1 MNGQLLCILHLPKTI
16 SYFIMKRILLQSSL
30 LLISALIANGSAE
43 EIAITQKKIDKWIE
57 TRQIISDERASW
69 LGDKA
74 MLETSEGILSDELTA
89 LNRAVE
95 LLSETST
102 MADVERETLQA
113 EREEIE
119 RSNEM
124 LAVKVRTLEI
134 AVQELSA
141 RFPTP
146 LLVKIKPLLQNIPE
160 DVSRTKKALGQRLLT
175 VLGVLSQAE
184 KFNGTLT
191 LQTNARDVSG
201 TGVQE
206 RVTTLYWGLAFAV
219 YVDDAGKFAGMGLP
233 GPEGWEWST
242 RNESASDVRRFIA
255 TYSGE
260 TDQLDFVNIPVEIR

>member
-1 MNGQLLCILHLPKTI
+1 MPPTH
-16 SYFIMKRILLQSSL
+16 YFIMKRILFLSSIL
-30 LLISALIANGSAE
+30 LVSTLSVNGSAE
-43 EIAITQKKIDKWIE
+43 SIAITEKKIDKWIE
-57 TRQIISDERASW
+57 TRRIIADERASW

-74 MLETSEGILSDELTA
+74 MLETSGGILKDELAALKRAVKILSD
-89 LNRAVE
+89 
-95 LLSETST
+95 TST
-102 MADVERETLQA
+102 SADTEREILQA
-113 EREEIE
+113 EREEIQ

-124 LAVKVRTLEI
+124 LAVKVSALEGAI
-134 AVQELSA
+134 QELSG
-141 RFPTP
+141 RFPSP
-146 LLVKIKPLLQNIPE
+146 LLIKVTPLLQNIPE
-160 DVSRTKKALGQRLLT
+160 DATRTKKVLGQRLLT

-191 LQTNARDVSG
+191 LQTDARDISG

-219 YVDDAGKFAGMGLP
+219 YVDDAGKFAGVGLP
-233 GPEGWEWST
+233 GHDGWEWST

>member
-1 MNGQLLCILHLPKTI
+1 MSRYTI
-16 SYFIMKRILLQSSL
+16 KRVLLQTSL
-30 LLISALIANGSAE
+30 LLLCALVANGSAE

-57 TRQIISDERASW
+57 TRQIISEERASW
-69 LGDKA
+69 LGERA

-95 LLSETST
+95 LLSESST
-102 MADVERETLQA
+102 MADFERENLQA

-124 LAVKVRTLEI
+124 LAVKVRALEV

-146 LLVKIKPLLQNIPE
+146 LLVKITPLLQNIPE
-160 DVSRTKKALGQRLLT
+160 DVSRTKKTLGQRLLT
-175 VLGVLSQAE
+175 VLGVLSQAD

-219 YVDDAGKFAGMGLP
+219 YVDDAGKFAGIGLP

-242 RNESASDVRRFIA
+242 RNESASDVRRLIA
-255 TYSGE
+255 SYSGK

>member
-1 MNGQLLCILHLPKTI
+1 M
-16 SYFIMKRILLQSSL
+16 
-30 LLISALIANGSAE
+30 SALIANGSAE

-57 TRQIISDERASW
+57 TRQIISGERASW
-69 LGDKA
+69 LGDKT
-74 MLETSEGILSDELTA
+74 MLETSEGILSDELAA
-89 LNRAVE
+89 LNSAVE
-95 LLSETST
+95 LLSENST
-102 MADVERETLQA
+102 IADVEREDLQE

-124 LAVKVRTLEI
+124 LAVKVRTLEV

-141 RFPTP
+141 RFPSP
-146 LLVKIKPLLQNIPE
+146 LLVKITPLLQNIPE
-160 DVSRTKKALGQRLLT
+160 DVSRTKRALGQRLLT

-233 GPEGWEWST
+233 GSEGWEWST

-260 TDQLDFVNIPVEIR
+260 TDELDFVNIPVEIR

>member
-1 MNGQLLCILHLPKTI
+1 MDSCFGFYI
-16 SYFIMKRILLQSSL
+16 STPMITCSTMKRILLQTYL
-30 LLISALIANGSAE
+30 VLICAMIAYGSAE

-57 TRQIISDERASW
+57 TRQIISEERANW
-69 LGDKA
+69 LGEKA
-74 MLETSEGILSDELTA
+74 MLETSEGILSNELTA

-95 LLSETST
+95 LLSESST
-102 MADVERETLQA
+102 MADLERENLQS

-124 LAVKVRTLEI
+124 LSVKIRTLEV
-134 AVQELSA
+134 AVQGLSA
-141 RFPTP
+141 RFPSP
-146 LLVKIKPLLQNIPE
+146 LLVKVTPLLQNIPE
-160 DVSRTKKALGQRLLT
+160 DVSRTKKTLGQRLLT
-175 VLGVLSQAE
+175 VLGVLSQAD

-191 LQTNARDVSG
+191 LQTNARDISG

-233 GPEGWEWST
+233 GPKGWEWST

-255 TYSGE
+255 SYSGE

>member
-1 MNGQLLCILHLPKTI
+1 
-16 SYFIMKRILLQSSL
+16 MKRILIQSSL
-30 LLISALIANGSAE
+30 ILMSALIANGSAE

-57 TRQIISDERASW
+57 TRQIISAERASW

-74 MLETSEGILSDELTA
+74 MLETSEGILSDELAA

-95 LLSETST
+95 LLSENST
-102 MADVERETLQA
+102 IADVERENLQE

-124 LAVKVRTLEI
+124 LAVKVRTLEV
-134 AVQELSA
+134 AVQELSV
-141 RFPTP
+141 RFPSP
-146 LLVKIKPLLQNIPE
+146 LLVKITPLLQNIPE
-160 DVSRTKKALGQRLLT
+160 DVSRTKRALGQRLLT

-233 GPEGWEWST
+233 GSEGWEWST

-260 TDQLDFVNIPVEIR
+260 TDELDFVNIPVEIR

>member
-1 MNGQLLCILHLPKTI
+1 
-16 SYFIMKRILLQSSL
+16 MKRILLKSSL
-30 LLISALIANGSAE
+30 LLMSALIANGSAE

-57 TRQIISDERASW
+57 TRQIISGERASW
-69 LGDKA
+69 LGDKT
-74 MLETSEGILSDELTA
+74 MLETSEGILSDELAA
-89 LNRAVE
+89 LNSAVE
-95 LLSETST
+95 LLSENST
-102 MADVERETLQA
+102 IADVERENLQE

-124 LAVKVRTLEI
+124 LAVKVRTLEV

-141 RFPTP
+141 RFPSP
-146 LLVKIKPLLQNIPE
+146 LLVKITPLLQNIPE
-160 DVSRTKKALGQRLLT
+160 DVSRTKRALGQRLLT

-233 GPEGWEWST
+233 GSEGWEWST

-260 TDQLDFVNIPVEIR
+260 TDELDFVNIPVEIR

>member
-1 MNGQLLCILHLPKTI
+1 
-16 SYFIMKRILLQSSL
+16 MKRILIQSSL
-30 LLISALIANGSAE
+30 ILMSALIANGSAE

-57 TRQIISDERASW
+57 TRQIISAERASW

-74 MLETSEGILSDELTA
+74 MLETSEGILSDELKA
-89 LNRAVE
+89 LNRDVE
-95 LLSETST
+95 ILSENST
-102 MADVERETLQA
+102 IADVERENLQA

-124 LAVKVRTLEI
+124 LAVKVRTLEM
-134 AVQELSA
+134 AVKELSA
-141 RFPTP
+141 RFPSP
-146 LLVKIKPLLQNIPE
+146 LLVKITPLLQNIPE
-160 DVSRTKKALGQRLLT
+160 DVSRTKRALGQRLLT

-233 GPEGWEWST
+233 GSEGWEWST

-260 TDQLDFVNIPVEIR
+260 TDELDFVNIPVEIR

>member
-1 MNGQLLCILHLPKTI
+1 MT
-16 SYFIMKRILLQSSL
+16 SYVTMKKILLQASL
-30 LLISALIANGSAE
+30 LLMCALIANGSAE

-57 TRQIISDERASW
+57 TRQIISEERANW
-69 LGDKA
+69 LGEKA
-74 MLETSEGILSDELTA
+74 MLETSQGILSDELTT

-102 MADVERETLQA
+102 MADVERENLQA

-134 AVQELSA
+134 AVQELST

-233 GPEGWEWST
+233 GPKGWEWST
-242 RNESASDVRRFIA
+242 HNESASDVRRFIA

>member
-1 MNGQLLCILHLPKTI
+1 M
-16 SYFIMKRILLQSSL
+16 
-30 LLISALIANGSAE
+30 SALIA
-43 EIAITQKKIDKWIE
+43 
-57 TRQIISDERASW
+57 
-69 LGDKA
+69 
-74 MLETSEGILSDELTA
+74 
-89 LNRAVE
+89 NRAVE
-95 LLSETST
+95 LLSENST
-102 MADVERETLQA
+102 IADVEREDLQA

-124 LAVKVRTLEI
+124 LSVKVRTLEI
-134 AVQELSA
+134 AVKELSA
-141 RFPTP
+141 RFPSP
-146 LLVKIKPLLQNIPE
+146 LLIKITPLLQNIPE
-160 DVSRTKKALGQRLLT
+160 DVSRTKRALGQRLLT

-260 TDQLDFVNIPVEIR
+260 TDELDFVNIPVEIR

>member
-1 MNGQLLCILHLPKTI
+1 
-16 SYFIMKRILLQSSL
+16 MKKILLQTPLVL
-30 LLISALIANGSAE
+30 LCALIANGSAE

-57 TRQIISDERASW
+57 TRQIISEERANW
-69 LGDKA
+69 LGEKA
-74 MLETSEGILSDELTA
+74 MLETSQGILSDELTA

-102 MADVERETLQA
+102 MADVERENLQA
-113 EREEIE
+113 EREELE

-134 AVQELSA
+134 AVQDLSA

-160 DVSRTKKALGQRLLT
+160 DVSRTRKALGQRLLT

-233 GPEGWEWST
+233 GPKGWEWST
-242 RNESASDVRRFIA
+242 HNESASDVRRFIA

>member
-1 MNGQLLCILHLPKTI
+1 
-16 SYFIMKRILLQSSL
+16 MKKILLQASL
-30 LLISALIANGSAE
+30 LLMCTMIANGSAE

-57 TRQIISDERASW
+57 TRQIISGERASW
-69 LGDKA
+69 LGEKA
-74 MLETSEGILSDELTA
+74 MLETSEGILSDELAA
-89 LNRAVE
+89 LRHAVE
-95 LLSETST
+95 LLSENST
-102 MADVERETLQA
+102 MADVECESLQA

-119 RSNEM
+119 CSNEM
-124 LAVKVRTLEI
+124 LAVKVRILEL

-141 RFPTP
+141 RFPSP
-146 LLVKIKPLLQNIPE
+146 LLVKVTPLLQNIPE
-160 DVSRTKKALGQRLLT
+160 DVTRTKNTLGQRLLT
-175 VLGVLSQAE
+175 VLGILSQAD

-219 YVDDAGKFAGMGLP
+219 YVDDAGKFAGIGLP
-233 GPEGWEWST
+233 GPQGWEWST

-260 TDQLDFVNIPVEIR
+260 SDQLDFVNIPVEIR

>member
-1 MNGQLLCILHLPKTI
+1 
-16 SYFIMKRILLQSSL
+16 MKRILIQSSL
-30 LLISALIANGSAE
+30 ILMSALIANGSAE

-57 TRQIISDERASW
+57 TRQIISSERVSW

-74 MLETSEGILSDELTA
+74 MLETSEGILSDELKA
-89 LNRAVE
+89 LNRDVE
-95 LLSETST
+95 ILSENST
-102 MADVERETLQA
+102 IADVERENLQA

-124 LAVKVRTLEI
+124 LAVKVRTLEM
-134 AVQELSA
+134 AVKELSA
-141 RFPTP
+141 RFPSP
-146 LLVKIKPLLQNIPE
+146 LLIKITPLLQNIPE
-160 DVSRTKKALGQRLLT
+160 DVSRTKRALGQRLLT

-233 GPEGWEWST
+233 GSEGWEWST

-260 TDQLDFVNIPVEIR
+260 TDELDFVNIPVEIR

>member
-1 MNGQLLCILHLPKTI
+1 MNRQLFKISHCTI
-16 SYFIMKRILLQSSL
+16 ITSYVTMKKILLQTPLVL
-30 LLISALIANGSAE
+30 LCALIANGSAE

-57 TRQIISDERASW
+57 TRQIISEERANW
-69 LGDKA
+69 LGEKA
-74 MLETSEGILSDELTA
+74 MLETSQGILSDELTA

-102 MADVERETLQA
+102 MADVERENLQA
-113 EREEIE
+113 EREELE

-134 AVQELSA
+134 AVQDLSA

-233 GPEGWEWST
+233 GPKGWEWST
-242 RNESASDVRRFIA
+242 HNESASDVRRFIA

>member
-1 MNGQLLCILHLPKTI
+1 
-16 SYFIMKRILLQSSL
+16 MKKILLQTPLVL
-30 LLISALIANGSAE
+30 LCALIANGSAE

-57 TRQIISDERASW
+57 TRQIISEERANW
-69 LGDKA
+69 LGEKA
-74 MLETSEGILSDELTA
+74 MLETSQGILSDELTA

-102 MADVERETLQA
+102 MADVERENLQA
-113 EREEIE
+113 EREELE

-134 AVQELSA
+134 AVQDLSA

-233 GPEGWEWST
+233 GPKGWEWST
-242 RNESASDVRRFIA
+242 HNESASDVRRFIA

>member
-1 MNGQLLCILHLPKTI
+1 
-16 SYFIMKRILLQSSL
+16 MKRILIQSSL
-30 LLISALIANGSAE
+30 ILMSALIANGSAE

-57 TRQIISDERASW
+57 TRQIISAERASW

-74 MLETSEGILSDELTA
+74 MLETSEGILSDELKA

-95 LLSETST
+95 ILSENST
-102 MADVERETLQA
+102 IADVERENLQA

-134 AVQELSA
+134 AVKELSA
-141 RFPTP
+141 RFPSP
-146 LLVKIKPLLQNIPE
+146 LLIKITPLLQNIPE
-160 DVSRTKKALGQRLLT
+160 DVSRTKRALGQRLLT

-242 RNESASDVRRFIA
+242 RDDSASDVRRFIA

-260 TDQLDFVNIPVEIR
+260 TDELDFVNIPVEIR

>member
-1 MNGQLLCILHLPKTI
+1 
-16 SYFIMKRILLQSSL
+16 
-30 LLISALIANGSAE
+30 
-43 EIAITQKKIDKWIE
+43 
-57 TRQIISDERASW
+57 
-69 LGDKA
+69 
-74 MLETSEGILSDELTA
+74 
-89 LNRAVE
+89 
-95 LLSETST
+95 
-102 MADVERETLQA
+102 MADVERESLQA

-119 RSNEM
+119 SSNEM
-124 LAVKVRTLEI
+124 LAVKVRTLEL

-141 RFPTP
+141 RFPSP
-146 LLVKIKPLLQNIPE
+146 LLVKVTPLLQNIPE
-160 DVSRTKKALGQRLLT
+160 DVSRTKKVLGQRLLT
-175 VLGVLSQAE
+175 VLGILSQAD

-255 TYSGE
+255 TYAGE
-260 TDQLDFVNIPVEIR
+260 SDQLDFVNIPVEIR

>member
-1 MNGQLLCILHLPKTI
+1 
-16 SYFIMKRILLQSSL
+16 MKRILLQTYL
-30 LLISALIANGSAE
+30 VLICAMIANGSAE

-57 TRQIISDERASW
+57 TRQIISEERANW
-69 LGDKA
+69 LGEKA
-74 MLETSEGILSDELTA
+74 MLETSVGILSNELTA
-89 LNRAVE
+89 LNRAVK
-95 LLSETST
+95 LLSESNT
-102 MADVERETLQA
+102 MADLERENLQS

-124 LAVKVRTLEI
+124 LSVKVRTLEV
-134 AVQELSA
+134 AVQGLSA
-141 RFPTP
+141 RFPSP
-146 LLVKIKPLLQNIPE
+146 LLVKVTPLLQNIPE
-160 DVSRTKKALGQRLLT
+160 DVSRTKKTLGQRLLT
-175 VLGVLSQAE
+175 VLGVLSQAD

-191 LQTNARDVSG
+191 LQTNARDISG

-233 GPEGWEWST
+233 GSKGWEWST

-255 TYSGE
+255 SYSGE

>member
-1 MNGQLLCILHLPKTI
+1 MNRQLFKISHCTI
-16 SYFIMKRILLQSSL
+16 ITSYVTMKKILLQTPLVL
-30 LLISALIANGSAE
+30 LCALIANGSAE

-57 TRQIISDERASW
+57 TRQIISEEQANW
-69 LGDKA
+69 LGEKA
-74 MLETSEGILSDELTA
+74 MLETSQGILSDELTA

-102 MADVERETLQA
+102 MADVERENLQA
-113 EREEIE
+113 ERDELE

-134 AVQELSA
+134 AVQDLSA

-233 GPEGWEWST
+233 GPKGWEWST
-242 RNESASDVRRFIA
+242 HNESASDVRRFIA

>member
-1 MNGQLLCILHLPKTI
+1 
-16 SYFIMKRILLQSSL
+16 MKKILLRASL
-30 LLISALIANGSAE
+30 LLICAMIANGSAE
-43 EIAITQKKIDKWIE
+43 EIAITQKKINKWIE

-69 LGDKA
+69 LGEKA
-74 MLETSEGILSDELTA
+74 MLETSEGILSGELSA

-95 LLSETST
+95 LLSESST
-102 MADVERETLQA
+102 MADIERENLQT

-124 LAVKVRTLEI
+124 LAVKVRSLEL
-134 AVQELSA
+134 AVRELSA
-141 RFPTP
+141 RFPAP
-146 LLVKIKPLLQNIPE
+146 LLVKVTPLLQNIPE
-160 DVSRTKKALGQRLLT
+160 DVSRTKKTLGQRLLT
-175 VLGVLSQAE
+175 VLGVLSQAD

-206 RVTTLYWGLAFAV
+206 RITTLYWGLAFAV
-219 YVDDAGKFAGMGLP
+219 YVNDAGKFAGMGLP

-260 TDQLDFVNIPVEIR
+260 TDQLDFVNIPIEIR

>member
-1 MNGQLLCILHLPKTI
+1 
-16 SYFIMKRILLQSSL
+16 MKKILLQTPLVL
-30 LLISALIANGSAE
+30 LCALIANGSAE

-57 TRQIISDERASW
+57 TRQIISEERANW
-69 LGDKA
+69 LGEKA
-74 MLETSEGILSDELTA
+74 MLETSQGILSDELTA

-102 MADVERETLQA
+102 MADVERENLQA
-113 EREEIE
+113 EREELE

-233 GPEGWEWST
+233 GPKGWEWSK

-255 TYSGE
+255 SYSGE

>member
-1 MNGQLLCILHLPKTI
+1 MNRQLFKILHCTI
-16 SYFIMKRILLQSSL
+16 ITSYVTMKKILLQTPLVL
-30 LLISALIANGSAE
+30 LCALIANGSAE

-57 TRQIISDERASW
+57 TRQIISEERANW
-69 LGDKA
+69 LGEKA
-74 MLETSEGILSDELTA
+74 MLETSQGILSDELTA

-102 MADVERETLQA
+102 MADVERENLQA
-113 EREEIE
+113 EREELE

-124 LAVKVRTLEI
+124 LAVKVRTIEI

-233 GPEGWEWST
+233 GPKGWEWST
-242 RNESASDVRRFIA
+242 HNESASDVRRFIA

>member
-1 MNGQLLCILHLPKTI
+1 
-16 SYFIMKRILLQSSL
+16 MKKILLQTPLVL
-30 LLISALIANGSAE
+30 LCALIANGSAE

-57 TRQIISDERASW
+57 TRQIISEERANW
-69 LGDKA
+69 LGEKA
-74 MLETSEGILSDELTA
+74 MLETSQGILSDELTA

-102 MADVERETLQA
+102 MADVERENLQA
-113 EREEIE
+113 EREELE

-134 AVQELSA
+134 AVQDLSA

-219 YVDDAGKFAGMGLP
+219 YVDDAGKFAGVGLP

-242 RNESASDVRRFIA
+242 HNESASDVRRFIA
-255 TYSGE
+255 SYSGE

>member
-1 MNGQLLCILHLPKTI
+1 
-16 SYFIMKRILLQSSL
+16 MKKILLQTPLVL
-30 LLISALIANGSAE
+30 LCALIANGSAE

-57 TRQIISDERASW
+57 TRQIISEERANW
-69 LGDKA
+69 LGEKA
-74 MLETSEGILSDELTA
+74 MLETSQGILSDELTA

-102 MADVERETLQA
+102 MADVERENLQA
-113 EREEIE
+113 EREELE

-124 LAVKVRTLEI
+124 LAVRVRTLEI

-233 GPEGWEWST
+233 GPKGWEWST
-242 RNESASDVRRFIA
+242 HNESASDVRRFIA

>member
-1 MNGQLLCILHLPKTI
+1 
-16 SYFIMKRILLQSSL
+16 MKKILLQTPLVL
-30 LLISALIANGSAE
+30 LCALIANGSAE

-57 TRQIISDERASW
+57 TRQIISEERANW
-69 LGDKA
+69 LGEKA
-74 MLETSEGILSDELTA
+74 MLETSQGILSDELTA

-102 MADVERETLQA
+102 MADVERENLQA
-113 EREEIE
+113 EREELE

-124 LAVKVRTLEI
+124 LAVKVRTIEI

-233 GPEGWEWST
+233 GPKGWEWST
-242 RNESASDVRRFIA
+242 HNESASDVRRFIA

>member
-1 MNGQLLCILHLPKTI
+1 
-16 SYFIMKRILLQSSL
+16 MKRILIQSSL
-30 LLISALIANGSAE
+30 ILMSALIANGSAE

-57 TRQIISDERASW
+57 TRQIISAERASW

-74 MLETSEGILSDELTA
+74 MLETSEGILSDELAA

-95 LLSETST
+95 ILSENST
-102 MADVERETLQA
+102 IADVERENLQA

-124 LAVKVRTLEI
+124 LAVKVRTLEM
-134 AVQELSA
+134 AVKELSA
-141 RFPTP
+141 RFPSP
-146 LLVKIKPLLQNIPE
+146 LLIKITPLLQNIPE
-160 DVSRTKKALGQRLLT
+160 DVSRTKRALGQRLLT

-260 TDQLDFVNIPVEIR
+260 TDELDFVNIPVEIR

>member
-1 MNGQLLCILHLPKTI
+1 
-16 SYFIMKRILLQSSL
+16 MKKILLQTPLVL
-30 LLISALIANGSAE
+30 LCALIANGSAE

-57 TRQIISDERASW
+57 TRQIISEERANW
-69 LGDKA
+69 LGEKA
-74 MLETSEGILSDELTA
+74 MLETSQGILSDELTA

-102 MADVERETLQA
+102 MADVERGNLQA
-113 EREEIE
+113 EREELE

-134 AVQELSA
+134 AVQDLSA

-233 GPEGWEWST
+233 GPKGWEWST
-242 RNESASDVRRFIA
+242 HNESASDVRRFIA

>member
-1 MNGQLLCILHLPKTI
+1 
-16 SYFIMKRILLQSSL
+16 MKKILLQTPLVL
-30 LLISALIANGSAE
+30 LCALIANGSAE

-57 TRQIISDERASW
+57 TRQIISEERANW
-69 LGDKA
+69 LGEKA
-74 MLETSEGILSDELTA
+74 MLETSQGILSDELTA

-102 MADVERETLQA
+102 MADVERENLQA
-113 EREEIE
+113 EREELE

-233 GPEGWEWST
+233 GPKGWEWST
-242 RNESASDVRRFIA
+242 HNESASDVRRFIA

>member
-1 MNGQLLCILHLPKTI
+1 
-16 SYFIMKRILLQSSL
+16 MKKILLQTPLVL
-30 LLISALIANGSAE
+30 LCALIANGSAE

-57 TRQIISDERASW
+57 TRQIISEERANW
-69 LGDKA
+69 LGEKA
-74 MLETSEGILSDELTA
+74 MLETSQGILSDELTA

-102 MADVERETLQA
+102 MADVERENLQA
-113 EREEIE
+113 EREELE

-124 LAVKVRTLEI
+124 LAVKVRTIEI

-233 GPEGWEWST
+233 GPKGWEWST
-242 RNESASDVRRFIA
+242 HNESASDVRRFIA

-260 TDQLDFVNIPVEIR
+260 TDQLDFVNIPVKIR

>member
-1 MNGQLLCILHLPKTI
+1 MNGQPLCILHLPTII
-16 SYFIMKRILLQSSL
+16 SYFNMKRILLQSSL
-30 LLISALIANGSAE
+30 LLMSALIANGSAE

-102 MADVERETLQA
+102 MADVEREKLQA

-233 GPEGWEWST
+233 GPEGWEWSA

-260 TDQLDFVNIPVEIR
+260 SDRLDFVNIPVEIR

>member
-1 MNGQLLCILHLPKTI
+1 
-16 SYFIMKRILLQSSL
+16 MKKILLQASL
-30 LLISALIANGSAE
+30 LLMCTMIANGSAE

-57 TRQIISDERASW
+57 TRQIISGERASW
-69 LGDKA
+69 LGEKA
-74 MLETSEGILSDELTA
+74 MLETSEGILSDELAA
-89 LNRAVE
+89 LRHAVE
-95 LLSETST
+95 LLSENST
-102 MADVERETLQA
+102 LADVERDSLQA

-119 RSNEM
+119 SSNEM
-124 LAVKVRTLEI
+124 LAVKVRILEL

-141 RFPTP
+141 RFPSP
-146 LLVKIKPLLQNIPE
+146 LLVKVTPLLQNIPE

-175 VLGVLSQAE
+175 VLGILSQAD

-233 GPEGWEWST
+233 GPQGWEWST

-260 TDQLDFVNIPVEIR
+260 SDQLDFVNIPVEIR

>member
-1 MNGQLLCILHLPKTI
+1 
-16 SYFIMKRILLQSSL
+16 MKKILLQTPLVL
-30 LLISALIANGSAE
+30 LCALIANGSAE

-57 TRQIISDERASW
+57 TRQIISEERANW
-69 LGDKA
+69 LGEKA
-74 MLETSEGILSDELTA
+74 MLETSHGILSDELTA

-102 MADVERETLQA
+102 MADVERENLQA
-113 EREEIE
+113 EREELE

-134 AVQELSA
+134 AVQDLSA

-233 GPEGWEWST
+233 GPGQ
-242 RNESASDVRRFIA
+242 RAGNGRRITNLHPMSVA
-255 TYSGE
+255 LSQPIQARPTS
-260 TDQLDFVNIPVEIR
+260 

>member
-1 MNGQLLCILHLPKTI
+1 
-16 SYFIMKRILLQSSL
+16 MKRILLQSSL
-30 LLISALIANGSAE
+30 LLMSALIANGSAE

-57 TRQIISDERASW
+57 TRQIISEERASW

-74 MLETSEGILSDELTA
+74 ILETSEGILSDELAA

-95 LLSETST
+95 LLSENST
-102 MADVERETLQA
+102 IADVERENLQE

-124 LAVKVRTLEI
+124 LAVKVRNLEI

-141 RFPTP
+141 RFPSP
-146 LLVKIKPLLQNIPE
+146 LLVKVTPLLQNIPE
-160 DVSRTKKALGQRLLT
+160 DVSRTKRTLGQRLLT

-233 GPEGWEWST
+233 GPAGWEWST

-260 TDQLDFVNIPVEIR
+260 IDELDFVNIPVEIR

>member
-1 MNGQLLCILHLPKTI
+1 
-16 SYFIMKRILLQSSL
+16 MKRILIQSSL
-30 LLISALIANGSAE
+30 ILMSALIANGSAE

-57 TRQIISDERASW
+57 TRQIISAERASW

-74 MLETSEGILSDELTA
+74 MLETSEGILSDELKA

-95 LLSETST
+95 ILSENST
-102 MADVERETLQA
+102 IADVERENLQA

-124 LAVKVRTLEI
+124 LAVKVRTLEM
-134 AVQELSA
+134 AVKELSA
-141 RFPTP
+141 RFPSP
-146 LLVKIKPLLQNIPE
+146 LLIKITPLLQNIPE
-160 DVSRTKKALGQRLLT
+160 DVSRTKRALGQRLLT

-233 GPEGWEWST
+233 GPDGWEWST

-260 TDQLDFVNIPVEIR
+260 TDELDFVNIPVEIR

>member
-1 MNGQLLCILHLPKTI
+1 MNRQLFKISHCTI
-16 SYFIMKRILLQSSL
+16 ITSYVTMKKILLQTPLVL
-30 LLISALIANGSAE
+30 LCALIANGSAE

-57 TRQIISDERASW
+57 TRQIISEERANW
-69 LGDKA
+69 LGEKA
-74 MLETSEGILSDELTA
+74 MLETSQGILSDELTA

-102 MADVERETLQA
+102 MADVERENLQA
-113 EREEIE
+113 EREELE

-233 GPEGWEWST
+233 GPKGWEWST
-242 RNESASDVRRFIA
+242 HNESASDVRRFIA